1 MSPYYQV
8 HKDGTKVTKREMK
21 EQENKQ
27 EKWKKMKGTNSN
39 NLEYVKEEA
48 QNMIWAMSEA
58 NMMAHN
64 MRNWT
69 THKEINVNTWWVDF
83 SNDKVS
89 FEW

>member
-8 HKDGTKVTKREMK
+8 HKDGTKGIKRKMK
-21 EQENKQ
+21 EQEHKQ
-27 EKWKKMKGTNSN
+27 QKWKKMKGTNSN
-39 NLEYVKEEA
+39 NLEDVKEEA

-64 MRNWT
+64 TRNWT
-69 THKEINVNTWWVDF
+69 THKEIKVNTWWVDF

-89 FEW
+89 LEW